1 MKKSPLFYK
10 KQVVG
15 YIDDVTYNNDV
26 IEIVKIYLFCNFY
39 YDEIIENIK
48 KSNYSSLNDKKY
60 DFEIK
65 EDILICKLKH

>member
-26 IEIVKIYLFCNFY
+26 IEMVKIYLFCNFY

-48 KSNYSSLNDKKY
+48 KSKYSSLNDKKY